1 MVDSTERNSS
11 SAIPGSIEVAI
22 RLGPIILLAV

>member
-11 SAIPGSIEVAI
+11 SAIQGSIEVAI
-22 RLGPIILLAV
+22 SLGPIILLAV